1 MNTSSRRLKVL
12 ALAAALLPACGGSGE
27 AVKKPRLSLFVGF
40 DISQSFLE
48 GPHYEDAVHFL
59 AHYLYAH
66 MNGWGGLDVPATLFV
81 GPIGGTR
88 ADEAKTFYPKETF
101 EGKSVKEIQK
111 ILFDMFPKG
120 SKNPTTDFNAF
131 FKDVAE
137 TVKSRNLLLR
147 PIGVVMVSDGKPYVK
162 EKGGKVN
169 FRDINV
175 KPLEKLARNITLRLL
190 YTDAVTGRS
199 WQTEVPRRNVRVWT
213 QDAKVMAYWKD
224 PSVLLP
230 DTPLENQDKLY
241 AWIKSN
247 VDFGVRARRVS

>member
-1 MNTSSRRLKVL
+1 MKNRTRLWKAA
-12 ALAAALLPACGGSGE
+12 ALAAALLPACAGTGTGE
-27 AVKKPRLSLFVGF
+27 KRPRLSLFVGF

-48 GPHYEDAVHFL
+48 GPHYHDAVRFL
-59 AHYLYAH
+59 AHYLHAH
-66 MNGWGGLDVPATLFV
+66 MKGWGGLDVPATVFV

-88 ADEAKTFYPKETF
+88 ADEAKTFFPKETF
-101 EGKSVKEIQK
+101 EGKSVKELEE
-111 ILFDMFPKG
+111 ILYKMFPKG

-137 TVKSRNLLLR
+137 TVKNRNLLLR

-162 EKGGKVN
+162 EDGGKVS

-213 QDAKVMAYWKD
+213 QDAKVMALWKD
-224 PSVLLP
+224 PTVLLP
-230 DTPLENQDKLY
+230 DTPLEKQDKLF